1 MIQSKHMNLLKIF
14 WKKPEIDK
22 DYLEL
27 LKKGFDKL
35 SSEEKE
41 RFFKLAAK
49 DFSKRFFKTIKML
62 AAE

>member
-1 MIQSKHMNLLKIF
+1 MKFLHKI
-14 WKKPEIDK
+14 WRKSEIDN

-27 LKKGFDKL
+27 LKKGFNTL
-35 SSEEKE
+35 SDEEKE